1 MKKILT
7 ITASLLL
14 TTFLW
19 AQQPH
24 PAHQGKAF
32 RKEPPKIEE
41 VIDDLSAAQKKKL
54 AEARE
59 EHKAVI
65 DKYNAELKQVR
76 DSIHV
81 LMRKDG
87 DQSAVLFPLV
97 DKQNSIEAAVTKE
110 MYKLRVKIDQILTK
124 EQIDVFKKKMA
135 EKRKHH
141 HKDKKD
147 KK

>member
-24 PAHQGKAF
+24 PSHHGKTF
-32 RKEPPKIEE
+32 RKEPPKIERM
-41 VIDDLSAAQKKKL
+41 VDDLTATQKKKL
-54 AEARE
+54 AEARAD
-59 EHKAVI
+59 HKAVI
-65 DKYNAELKQVR
+65 DKYNAELKQIR

-81 LMRKDG
+81 LMHKEG
-87 DQSAVLFPLV
+87 DQSVALFPLV
-97 DKQNSIEAAVTKE
+97 DKQNDLEAAVTKE

-124 EQIDVFKKKMA
+124 EQKETIQKKMA

-147 KK
+147 QK